1 MVLLVS
7 INIIIVVILSIIPYA
22 LNGEG
27 ETMQDQ
33 MAKAVKEIRI
43 AYAHGRDVSSLIE
56 RFNIGLDLLQQEKMG
71 QFNTCTDSNDCHQK
85 AIKEFASVSSE
96 AMRLGNMAEQESSV
110 QKTIYFAVYVPLGA
124 FVGSFL
130 IVLTQKILKTIEMK
144 KFQNSI
150 VEEDEG
156 ES

>member
-7 INIIIVVILSIIPYA
+7 INIIVVILSIIPYA

-27 ETMQDQ
+27 ETIQDQ
-33 MAKAVKEIRI
+33 MSKAVKEIRI
-43 AYAHGRDVSSLIE
+43 AYAHGADVSSLIE
-56 RFNIGLDLLQQEKMG
+56 RFNIGLDLLEQEKMG
-71 QFNTCTDSNDCHQK
+71 QFNRCTDGNDCHQK
-85 AIKEFASVSSE
+85 AIKEFTFVSSE
-96 AMRLGNMAEQESSV
+96 AIRLANMVEQESSV
-110 QKTIYFAVYVPLGA
+110 QEAIYFAVYVPLGA

-130 IVLTQKILKTIEMK
+130 IVLTQKILRTIEIK

-156 ES
+156 EP

>member
-7 INIIIVVILSIIPYA
+7 INIIVVILSIIPYA

-27 ETMQDQ
+27 ETIQDQ
-33 MAKAVKEIRI
+33 ISKAVKEIRI
-43 AYAHGRDVSSLIE
+43 ACAHGADVSSLIE
-56 RFNIGLDLLQQEKMG
+56 RFNIGLDLLEQEKMG
-71 QFNTCTDSNDCHQK
+71 QFNTCTDGNDCHQK

-110 QKTIYFAVYVPLGA
+110 QKAIYFAVYVPLGA

-130 IVLTQKILKTIEMK
+130 IVLTQKILRTIEIK

-156 ES
+156 EP